1 MLIRRIVD
9 GMKKVIRIAVIF
21 LCIVFIGVVGFKTW
35 SAKLVKEAREL
46 EDIFID
52 LSKVEDGTYEGHS
65 ELGPVIVD
73 VKVTVKKGKIEEIEI
88 VNHQNGLGQS
98 ANVIVDEMVDK
109 NTYDVDAVSGA
120 TVSSEIIMNAVN
132 NALQKGVK

>member
-1 MLIRRIVD
+1 MD

-132 NALQKGVK
+132 NALQKGLK

>member
-1 MLIRRIVD
+1 MD
-9 GMKKVIRIAVIF
+9 SMKKVIRIAVIL
-21 LCIVFIGVVGFKTW
+21 LCIVFVGVVGFKTW
-35 SAKLVKEAREL
+35 SEKLVKEAMEL
-46 EDIFID
+46 EDVAID

-73 VKVTVKKGKIEEIEI
+73 VKVTVKKGKITEIEI
-88 VNHQNGLGQS
+88 VNHQNGLGQP
-98 ANVIVDEMVDK
+98 ADVIVDEMVDK

>member
-1 MLIRRIVD
+1 
-9 GMKKVIRIAVIF
+9 MKKVIRIAVIF
-21 LCIVFIGVVGFKTW
+21 LCIVFIGVVGFETW

-46 EDIFID
+46 EDVFID

-73 VKVTVKKGKIEEIEI
+73 VKVTVKKGKITEIEI
-88 VNHQNGLGQS
+88 VNHQNGLGKS
-98 ANVIVDEMVDK
+98 ANMIVNKMVDE

-132 NALQKGVK
+132 NALQKGLK

>member
-1 MLIRRIVD
+1 M
-9 GMKKVIRIAVIF
+9 F

-46 EDIFID
+46 EDVFID

-73 VKVTVKKGKIEEIEI
+73 VIVTVEKGKIAGVEI

-98 ANVIVDEMVDK
+98 ANVIVDKMVAQ

-132 NALQKGVK
+132 NALQKGLK

>member
-1 MLIRRIVD
+1 
-9 GMKKVIRIAVIF
+9 MKKVIRIAVIF

-46 EDIFID
+46 EDVFID
-52 LSKVEDGTYEGHS
+52 LSKVEVGTYEGHS

-73 VKVTVKKGKIEEIEI
+73 VKVTVKKGKINEIEI

-98 ANVIVDEMVDK
+98 ANVIIDEMVDK

>member
-1 MLIRRIVD
+1 
-9 GMKKVIRIAVIF
+9 MKKVIRIAVIF

-46 EDIFID
+46 EDVFID

-73 VKVTVKKGKIEEIEI
+73 VKVTVKKGKIMEIEI
-88 VNHQNGLGQS
+88 VNHQNGLGQP

>member
-1 MLIRRIVD
+1 
-9 GMKKVIRIAVIF
+9 MKKVIRIAVIL

-35 SAKLVKEAREL
+35 SEKLVKEAMEL
-46 EDIFID
+46 EDVAID

-73 VKVTVKKGKIEEIEI
+73 VKVTVKKGKITEIEI
-88 VNHQNGLGQS
+88 VNHQNGLGQP

>member
-1 MLIRRIVD
+1 
-9 GMKKVIRIAVIF
+9 MKKGIRIAVIF

-35 SAKLVKEAREL
+35 SAKLVKEAMEL
-46 EDIFID
+46 GDVVID

-73 VKVTVKKGKIEEIEI
+73 VKVTVECSKIIDIEI
-88 VNHQNGLGQS
+88 VEHQNGFGQS
-98 ANVIVDEMVDK
+98 ANAIVKDMVDK

-132 NALQKGVK
+132 NALQKGLK

>member
-1 MLIRRIVD
+1 MD

-52 LSKVEDGTYEGHS
+52 LSKVDDGTYEGHS

>member
-1 MLIRRIVD
+1 
-9 GMKKVIRIAVIF
+9 MKKVIK
-21 LCIVFIGVVGFKTW
+21 IVTVLLSIVLIGVIGFKVW
-35 SAKLVKEAREL
+35 STKIVKEAKEL
-46 EDIFID
+46 EDVSID
-52 LSKVEDGTYEGHS
+52 VSKLEDGTYEGHS

-73 VKVTVKKGKIEEIEI
+73 VKVTVEKGKITEIEI

-132 NALQKGVK
+132 NALQKGSK

>member
-1 MLIRRIVD
+1 
-9 GMKKVIRIAVIF
+9 MKKVIRIAVIF

-52 LSKVEDGTYEGHS
+52 LSKVEGGTYEGHS

-132 NALQKGVK
+132 NSLQKGVK